1 MLTMADKVGREGQD
15 PPIFADI
22 ICEQPL
28 ATYLISYMA
37 NVIVL
42 PSTNTWVT
50 ETYTNYASRSH
61 IAHSTPTVCYFVK
74 LLQEHSSALAKL
86 AVTLFKVAAKT
97 VFAATV
103 ATS

>member
-1 MLTMADKVGREGQD
+1 
-15 PPIFADI
+15 
-22 ICEQPL
+22 
-28 ATYLISYMA
+28 MA

-50 ETYTNYASRSH
+50 ETNTIYASRNH
-61 IAHSTPTVCYFVK
+61 IARSTSTVCYFVK
-74 LLQEHSSALAKL
+74 LLQEHSSALATL

-103 ATS
+103 AQFSKAPMLAATDIRKFIYIF